1 MLLFPE
7 LTAYRNNECLV
18 NIISL
23 DLLQA
28 KYHVYFDS
36 AIANSF
42 SVFLSDENI
51 LTFESMGHGLYI
63 YRVGST
69 TPYSF
74 INTVSENK
82 SFYTNKE
89 IKGAE
94 AAREQQ
100 GTRVEVNKIKAYSLK
115 KSTTRMVVR
124 PRIL

>member
-1 MLLFPE
+1 M
-7 LTAYRNNECLV
+7 C
-18 NIISL
+18 
-23 DLLQA
+23 
-28 KYHVYFDS
+28 FDS
-36 AIANSF
+36 AVANSF
-42 SVFLSDENI
+42 SVVLSDENI

-63 YRVGST
+63 YRVSST

-100 GTRVEVNKIKAYSLK
+100 AQLGWPSDQEYYEIVRDNKINNSKGTVDDIQRAKHIYGG
-115 KSTTRMVVR
+115 MVVD
-124 PRIL
+124 IIKGTST